1 MYEYFVYEYPGFVLF
16 GILFILVTSVSF
28 VYLSHFSLY
37 GVIVINIIPLFLF
50 WGSTI
55 LFYCEHFLFDNYV
68 YYLIL
73 GKWFTL
79 HSGLDVNFTL
89 LIDTLSISF
98 IILILTIATAVVFYS
113 FSYFR
118 YEPNVERLVLLLN
131 AFVGSMIILVSA
143 GNMIILF
150 FGWEMIGI
158 TSFFLIN
165 FWMTRMSTVKSAF
178 KAYTFNKI
186 SDSCILFALIILFN
200 IEPSLDILAI
210 NQLSSMSFFLDFKF
224 LYFEIS
230 IIEVAAFL
238 LLISAFI
245 KSAQFGF
252 HIWLP
257 DSMEAPVPAS
267 ALIHSATL
275 VSAGIFL
282 ILRLYNF
289 FELTT
294 VVSTLVPIIG
304 AFTAFFGGLS
314 AVFQTDV
321 KRILAYST
329 ISHCGYLMVAA
340 TVCHPDITIIYL
352 FVHGFFKALTFLCL
366 GNVIRVANNYQDIRY
381 MGQFYRLLPFEC
393 CVSFWGLSNLAGL
406 PFVLGFYMK
415 HILFEAVSKES
426 FFDFLIL
433 ALLVAGSVFGVIYS
447 YRLFYYVFFDY
458 KKAKKFVYHR
468 PMNEVYSKFYSNSSP
483 AAYISLLFLMY
494 ASYIISGYLIFKYL
508 INQSFSPD
516 NILIYQNEFLNVNI
530 KMFNKVKLLGYINW
544 VYILIIS
551 FISLSVWRYVF
562 NSTSIFLCIN
572 IVIIYL
578 LFFYMCFFFI
588 NY

>member
-1 MYEYFVYEYPGFVLF
+1 M
-16 GILFILVTSVSF
+16 
-28 VYLSHFSLY
+28 
-37 GVIVINIIPLFLF
+37 
-50 WGSTI
+50 
-55 LFYCEHFLFDNYV
+55 FDNYT
-68 YYLIL
+68 YYMIL
-73 GKWFTL
+73 GKWFSL
-79 HSGLDVNFTL
+79 HTGLDINFTI

-131 AFVGSMIILVSA
+131 SFVASMIILVSA

-165 FWMTRMSTVKSAF
+165 FWMTRMNTVKSAF
-178 KAYTFNKI
+178 KAYTFNKV
-186 SDSCILFALIILFN
+186 SDSCILFALIIIFN
-200 IEPSLDILAI
+200 VEPTLDILAI
-210 NQLSSMSFFLDFKF
+210 NQLSSMSFYLDFKF
-224 LYFEIS
+224 INFDIS
-230 IIEVAAFL
+230 ILEVAAFL

-275 VSAGIFL
+275 VSAGVFL
-282 ILRLYNF
+282 ILRLYNL
-289 FELTT
+289 FELTSI
-294 VVSTLVPIIG
+294 VSTLVPFIG

-314 AVFQTDV
+314 AMFQTDV

-340 TVCHPDITIIYL
+340 TVCHPDITLIYL
-352 FVHGFFKALTFLCL
+352 FVHGFFKALTFLCM
-366 GNVIRVANNYQDIRY
+366 GNVIRVASNYQDIRY
-381 MGQFYRLLPFEC
+381 MGRFYEILPFEC

-426 FFDFLIL
+426 FFDFIIL
-433 ALLVAGSVFGVIYS
+433 TFLVAGSMFGVVYS
-447 YRLFYYVFFDY
+447 YRLFYYVFFDF
-458 KKAKKFVYHR
+458 KKAKKLAYFKSEDESYDD
-468 PMNEVYSKFYSNSSP
+468 NYTNSSP
-483 AAYISLLFLMY
+483 ATYFGLIFLMY
-494 ASYIISGYLIFKYL
+494 MSYIISGYLIFKYL
-508 INQSFSPD
+508 VNQSFSPD
-516 NILIYQNEFLNVNI
+516 NILIYQNEFLNTNI
-530 KMFNKVKLLGYINW
+530 KMFNKIKLLGYINW
-544 VYILIIS
+544 IYILIIC
-551 FISLSVWRYVF
+551 FIVLSVWRYVF

-572 IVIIYL
+572 VVLIYL
-578 LFFYMCFFFI
+578 LFFYFCFFII